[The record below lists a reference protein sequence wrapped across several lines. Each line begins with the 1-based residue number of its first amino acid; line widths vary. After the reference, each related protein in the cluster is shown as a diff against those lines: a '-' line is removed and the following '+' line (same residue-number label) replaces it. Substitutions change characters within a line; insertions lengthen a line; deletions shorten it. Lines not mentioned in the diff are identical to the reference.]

1 MIQAIVYTS
10 NTGTTKQYAGLLG
23 QATGLPVHSLEE
35 GKKLLSFGAEI
46 IYLGWIMAGGIQGY
60 KDAAKRY
67 RISMVC
73 AVGME
78 PAREEQRV
86 LREKNGIPAE
96 VALFTLQG
104 GYLPHRLRGVQK
116 LLMHMITGAMGKKLA
131 GKADRTPE
139 EDDLLELMQHGG
151 SRVCPKNLTEPL
163 QHLTQSR
170 TFPNGTT
177 AES

>member
-23 QATGLPVHSLEE
+23 QATGLPVHSLED
-35 GKKLLSFGAEI
+35 GKKALSSGAEI

-67 RISMVC
+67 RIPMVC

-78 PAREEQRV
+78 TAGSERRELRE

-96 VALFTLQG
+96 VALFALQG
-104 GYLPHRLRGVQK
+104 GYLPHRLWGVQR
-116 LLMHMITGAMGKKLA
+116 LLMRMITGSMGKKLV

-151 SRVCPKNLTEPL
+151 SRVCPENLKAPHEWYR
-163 QHLTQSR
+163 HYA
-170 TFPNGTT
+170 GG
-177 AES
+177 AAHE